1 MKIGRR
7 KLKMQNII
15 LFILAL
21 LLTIGGLS
29 YYSIYR
35 TVAKSVNH
43 MYEPLHRDSKSQDA
57 VIGHDPISIL
67 LLGIDERPGDKG
79 RTDSM
84 IVLTINPETKKS
96 TMVSIPRDTRV
107 FMRSKNT
114 NIKIN
119 AAYTY
124 EGIEGTVQTVE
135 QFLNIP
141 INYYIKLNMEG
152 FKDIVDAIGGIT
164 VNNDFPFTLE
174 GVHIP
179 KGEQHIDGKV
189 ALKYAR
195 MRKEDPRGDFGRQQR
210 QREIINQIV
219 HEGAQLKSL
228 KNYQGILTSLEKNIQ
243 TNLTLDKMIDIQS
256 SYKEAV
262 NNIKQIEVK
271 GDDKKID
278 NLWYY
283 VVTNETRKDL
293 SKTLR
298 HQLNLES

>member
-1 MKIGRR
+1 
-7 KLKMQNII
+7 
-15 LFILAL
+15 
-21 LLTIGGLS
+21 
-29 YYSIYR
+29 
-35 TVAKSVNH
+35 
-43 MYEPLHRDSKSQDA
+43 MYEPLDKDSKQQDA
-57 VIGHDPISIL
+57 SIGHDPISIL
-67 LLGIDERPGDKG
+67 LLGVDERPGDKG
-79 RTDSM
+79 RPNSM
-84 IVLTINPETKKS
+84 IVLTVNPETKTS

-135 QFLNIP
+135 HFLNIP
-141 INYYIKLNMEG
+141 INYYIKVNMEG

-164 VNNDFPFTLE
+164 VNNEFPFTLE

-179 KGEQHIDGKV
+179 KGEQHLDGTV
-189 ALKYAR
+189 ALTYAR

-210 QREIINQIV
+210 QREIINEII

-228 KNYQGILTSLEKNIQ
+228 KNYQGILTALEKNIQ
-243 TNLTLDKMIDIQS
+243 TNLTLDKMIDIQR

-271 GDDKKID
+271 GDDEKID
-278 NLWYY
+278 NLWYH

-298 HQLNLES
+298 HQLNLKS

>member
-1 MKIGRR
+1 
-7 KLKMQNII
+7 MQNII

>member
-1 MKIGRR
+1 
-7 KLKMQNII
+7 MQSII

-21 LLTIGGLS
+21 LLTIGGLTC
-29 YYSIYR
+29 YSIYR
-35 TVAKSVNH
+35 NVAKSVNH
-43 MYEPLHRDSKSQDA
+43 MYEPLHRDSKQQDDG
-57 VIGHDPISIL
+57 IGHDPISIL
-67 LLGIDERPGDKG
+67 LLGVDERPGDKG

-84 IVLTINPETKKS
+84 IVLTVNPETKTS

-107 FMRSKNT
+107 FMQSKNT

-141 INYYIKLNMEG
+141 INYYIKVNMEG

-179 KGEQHIDGKV
+179 KGEQHIDGKI

-210 QREIINQIV
+210 QREIINEII

-228 KNYQGILTSLEKNIQ
+228 ANYQGILTALEENIQ
-243 TNLTLDKMIDIQS
+243 TNLTLDKMIDIQR

-262 NNIKQIEVK
+262 NNIHQIEIK

-278 NLWYY
+278 HLWYH
-283 VVTNETRKDL
+283 VVTDETRKDL
-293 SKTLR
+293 SKKLR

>member
-1 MKIGRR
+1 
-7 KLKMQNII
+7 MQSII

-21 LLTIGGLS
+21 LLTIGGLTC
-29 YYSIYR
+29 YSIYR
-35 TVAKSVNH
+35 NVAKSVNH
-43 MYEPLHRDSKSQDA
+43 MYEPLDKDSKQQDA
-57 VIGHDPISIL
+57 SIGHDPISIL
-67 LLGIDERPGDKG
+67 LLGVDERPGDKG
-79 RTDSM
+79 RPDSM
-84 IVLTINPETKKS
+84 IVLTVNPETKTS

-135 QFLNIP
+135 HFLNIP
-141 INYYIKLNMEG
+141 INYYIKVNMEG

-164 VNNDFPFTLE
+164 VNNEFPFTLE

-179 KGEQHIDGKV
+179 KGEQHLDGTV
-189 ALKYAR
+189 ALTYAR

-210 QREIINQIV
+210 QREIINEII

-228 KNYQGILTSLEKNIQ
+228 KNYQGILTALEKNIQ
-243 TNLTLDKMIDIQS
+243 TNLTLDKMIDIQR

-271 GDDKKID
+271 GDDEKID
-278 NLWYY
+278 NLWYH

-298 HQLNLES
+298 HQLNLKS